1 MTGSGAE
8 RFRREA
14 DECLRQAAKAL
25 SPLDKQ
31 SWSRM
36 AKEWTKLA
44 KDAEQRGQS
53 KRRPWKGRRVTGRA
67 EPATGL

>member
-1 MTGSGAE
+1 MPMTGSGAE

-44 KDAEQRGQS
+44 KDAEQRGPIEKAPMERS
-53 KRRPWKGRRVTGRA
+53 PRHGA
-67 EPATGL
+67 S